1 MSDQTQGQNGA
12 ENEWVLWALGGF
24 LVLAGAVWGVVA
36 LATRATCGAFASPDS
51 MIGAASFL
59 WTADPAVLGTVEG
72 CASEQSTVIISLGV
86 LAAVAISLVIVIAVA
101 RARYKQSDRYFI
113 KDVRDRENIA
123 KAGELR
129 KQNRVITKRARE
141 VRPSIKRPKLPEAG
155 LSFGQ
160 SQGQRVW
167 SLFEDSVC
175 LVGPPRSGKGLHLL
189 ISAIA
194 DAPGPVIA
202 TSSRADNYAATRE
215 LRAKRGPV
223 TLFDPQ
229 GLTGQETQI
238 KWSPLSGCENQRVA
252 NQRASSLVKAS
263 GLGASSENSV
273 WQQPAI
279 EILQSLLHAAA
290 LSRGTVA
297 DIFRWSSN
305 PSAAQQAVE
314 VLKDSRDSKD
324 WGLALEGTIDGDPKM
339 RDNKWFGVGA
349 ALSGLAVPEFRDAMT
364 PAQWDQQFD
373 IDDFLDNSGTLY
385 IVGNES
391 GGSSVG
397 PFLIALMDAVTE
409 RAREKAARAPGNRL
423 DPPLA
428 LVLDEI
434 ANIAAAWPGLAK
446 LMADGGGSGI
456 MPIAVFQ
463 SLAQARNQ
471 WGNGAAET
479 IFDNATV
486 SILLGGAK
494 NTEDLEKIRDL
505 IGTRRVVRRNRSDS
519 KSGKSMSEQG
529 EDVPV
534 LRVDE
539 LRRLPFGY
547 GVLLRRTG
555 RAVFMEL
562 RRWQAHK
569 ESAQIK
575 ESMGRFNQSMLDE
588 LTSGKDEVSADP
600 APVNATPAPRGPE
613 PEPGV
618 MIR

>member
-1 MSDQTQGQNGA
+1 MSEQGNRDVGA
-12 ENEWVLWALGGF
+12 DNEWMLWLIGGLFLTLG
-24 LVLAGAVWGVVA
+24 LAWGVIA
-36 LATRATCGAFASPDS
+36 LATRVSCGAFAAPESPAT
-51 MIGAASFL
+51 AASFF
-59 WTADPAVLGTVEG
+59 WTGEPAALGSVDG
-72 CASEQSTVIISLGV
+72 CAAELSTVFIGLGV
-86 LAAVAISLVIVIAVA
+86 LLGVVIAVVIAVAIA

-113 KDVRDRENIA
+113 KDVRGREGIA

-129 KQNRVITKRARE
+129 KANSVIGKRARE
-141 VRPSIKRPKLPEAG
+141 VRPSIKKPKLPEAG

-175 LVGPPRSGKGLHLL
+175 LVGPPRSGKGLHLI

-194 DAPGPVIA
+194 DAQGPVIS
-202 TSSRADNYAATRE
+202 TSSRADNYGATRE

-238 KWSPLSGCENQRVA
+238 KWSPLKGCENQRVA
-252 NQRASSLVKAS
+252 NQRANSLVKAS
-263 GLGASSENSV
+263 GLGGSSENAV

-297 DIFRWSSN
+297 DVYRWASN
-305 PSAAQQAVE
+305 PAAAMQAVDE
-314 VLKDSRDSKD
+314 LKNSRDAKD
-324 WGLALEGTIDGDPKM
+324 WGLALEGIIDGDPRM

-349 ALSGLAVPEFRDAMT
+349 ALSGLAVPEFREAMT

-423 DPPLA
+423 DPPLV

-494 NTEDLEKIRDL
+494 NTEDLEKISDL
-505 IGTRRVVRRNRSDS
+505 IGPRRVVYRNRSDS
-519 KSGKSMSEQG
+519 KAGRSMSEQST
-529 EDVPV
+529 EEAV

-539 LRRLPFGY
+539 LRRLPFGH

-555 RAVFMEL
+555 RAVFLEL
-562 RRWQAHK
+562 SRWTKHK
-569 ESAQIK
+569 EHKQLKASA
-575 ESMGRFNQSMLDE
+575 GTFDGSMLAE

-600 APVNATPAPRGPE
+600 APVNSTAPARGPE